1 MKNWVALLVLF
12 ASLVC
17 GAPQTMAQAPTP
29 VVERITTHFGR
40 TTRVSL
46 FSSYVVVVAIHS
58 ESEDYVHHVG
68 LSFDEY
74 MFYLRALESAANE
87 IGNEPV
93 TSAVEARGSATKL
106 TLHVGPDAPRII
118 SYSPL
123 ASLKLPAARIDSI
136 VDDLKNRALSALPGE
151 YEIEHWEPV
160 LGDCVKLRQGGEAC
174 VTAINDD
181 GSIVLMQDETS
192 VSHTVALENRSEVIL
207 SVIEA
212 SP

>member
-1 MKNWVALLVLF
+1 MRRRAGLVF
-12 ASLVC
+12 IVSMLVVIL
-17 GAPQTMAQAPTP
+17 TTEAQVPTP
-29 VVERITTHFGR
+29 VVERISNHFGR
-40 TTRVSL
+40 TTRVTL
-46 FSSYVVVVAIHS
+46 FSNHVVVVTVRS
-58 ESEDYVHHVG
+58 ETDDFVHKATLG
-68 LSFDEY
+68 FSEY
-74 MFYLRALESAANE
+74 MVYLQEMERAAHE

-160 LGDCVKLRQGGEAC
+160 LGDCVKRLEDGLECTLPIHGVDEIRCQGGP
-174 VTAINDD
+174 V
-181 GSIVLMQDETS
+181 GGGG
-192 VSHTVALENRSEVIL
+192 HG
-207 SVIEA
+207 
-212 SP
+212 